1 MATATTPPS
10 VSTDSK
16 PGALPTDAITYAD
29 LYGRW
34 ERGNW
39 RATELDFSEDAAS

>member
-16 PGALPTDAITYAD
+16 PGALPTDATTT
-29 LYGRW
+29 
-34 ERGNW
+34 GNLSAIGSGNVPYIGV
-39 RATELDFSEDAAS
+39 RKQS